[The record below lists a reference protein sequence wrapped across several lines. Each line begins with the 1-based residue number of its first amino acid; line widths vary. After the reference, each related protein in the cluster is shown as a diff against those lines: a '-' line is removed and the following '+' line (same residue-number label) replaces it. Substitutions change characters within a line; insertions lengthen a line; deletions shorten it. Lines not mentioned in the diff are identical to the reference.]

1 MSASPSEHV
10 APADGQVTLRRGAIG
25 LPGALAS
32 TLSNMAPVEGI
43 FIVLVLV
50 AAGMGTLT
58 PWAFMVGALGI
69 LLTAWNVG
77 QMGKRVPSAGSFVG
91 FAFHGAGA
99 VRRSWAR
106 PGAAFT
112 FYLSLISAPITLGA
126 VVVFL
131 GSWLQASLG
140 LSNAWWLVISLAAVL
155 ATSAFVLPG
164 AVASAR
170 TAFVLFAAEAG
181 GLALICVV
189 VLARSGDALSA
200 PLHAT
205 GGTPGGWSG
214 LLGITFATTVSGF
227 VGWENSLGMAEE
239 IRRPKRVIPIA
250 MLASISVIAL
260 LYLLASWAA
269 AAGYIH
275 WMGADEGS
283 ARLGDVTNAA
293 PFVELADHYAPW
305 FTWGVIA
312 IGTISPAA
320 CYVAAMTTCTRW
332 TYASARGGLL
342 PAPLAR
348 LSTRTRVP
356 AAAFWLWT
364 AAVTACVVVPYFL
377 LHGNAVEIAA
387 YEAGIGTVPLLLVYL
402 GISVLTPFLVRRRD
416 RAAFRVVSHVLP
428 PLGALLVLGYGIVE
442 FVLPDQPPPAN
453 TFWVWILAIIVL
465 AAVASAVAVRRGG
478 ARLDALGH
486 LPEDEAGAELAV
498 EPIVSRP
505 DELTAAIPPAA
516 AGAVTGPEV

>member
-1 MSASPSEHV
+1 MTRAPSEL
-10 APADGQVTLRRGAIG
+10 ATPQQEVTLRRGAIG

-50 AAGMGTLT
+50 AAGMGTLSV
-58 PWAFMVGALGI
+58 WAFLVGALGI

-77 QMGKRVPSAGSFVG
+77 QLAKRVPSAGSYVG

-112 FYLSLISAPITLGA
+112 FYLSLFSAPITLAA

-140 LSNAWWLVISLAAVL
+140 LSNVWWLVLSLVAVL

-164 AVASAR
+164 VDASAR
-170 TAFVLFAAEAG
+170 TAFVLFALEAG
-181 GLALICVV
+181 GLAIICTA
-189 VLARSGDALSA
+189 VLAQSGDALDA
-200 PLHAT
+200 PLHAS
-205 GGTPGGWSG
+205 GGSPGGWGG
-214 LLGITFATTVSGF
+214 LLGITFATAVSGF
-227 VGWENSLGMAEE
+227 VGWENSLGMTEE

-250 MLASISVIAL
+250 MLGSITVVAL

-269 AAGYIH
+269 TSGYVH
-275 WMGADEGS
+275 WLGADGGA
-283 ARLGDVTNAA
+283 ARLGDITNAA
-293 PFVELADHYAPW
+293 PFVELADHYASW

-312 IGTISPAA
+312 IGAISPAA
-320 CYVAAMTTCTRW
+320 CYVAGMTACSRW

-348 LSTRTRVP
+348 LSAGTRVP

-364 AAVTACVVVPYFL
+364 AAVTALVVVPYVL
-377 LHGNAVEIAA
+377 LDGNAVEIAA

-402 GISVLTPFLVRRRD
+402 GISALTPFLVWRRD
-416 RAAFRVVSHVLP
+416 RASFRVVSHVLP
-428 PLGALLVLGYGIVE
+428 PVVAVLVLGYGIVE
-442 FVLPDQPPPAN
+442 FVLPDQPAPAD
-453 TFWVWILAIIVL
+453 TFWVYVAAIIVL
-465 AAVASAVAVRRGG
+465 AALATAVAVRRGG
-478 ARLDALGH
+478 SRLDTLGH
-486 LPEDEAGAELAV
+486 LPEDEHGEELAV
-498 EPIVSRP
+498 EPIVARP
-505 DELTAAIPPAA
+505 HDLTAAVP
-516 AGAVTGPEV
+516 TSEV

>member
-1 MSASPSEHV
+1 MTRAPSEHAAAEEV
-10 APADGQVTLRRGAIG
+10 GLRRGAIG
-25 LPGALAS
+25 LPGAIAS

-43 FIVLVLV
+43 FIVMVLV

-58 PWAFMVGALGI
+58 PWAFMIGAAGI

-77 QMGKRVPSAGSFVG
+77 QMAKRVPSAGGYVG

-99 VRRSWAR
+99 IRRSWAR

-112 FYLSLISAPITLGA
+112 FYLSLFSAPITLAA

-140 LSNAWWLVISLAAVL
+140 LPNAWWLVISLVAVL

-164 AVASAR
+164 VDASAR
-170 TAFVLFAAEAG
+170 TSFVLFALEAG
-181 GLALICVV
+181 GLAVICIA
-189 VLARSGDALSA
+189 VLARSGDALDA

-205 GGTPGGWSG
+205 GGAGGWSG
-214 LLGITFATTVSGF
+214 LLGITFATAVSGF

-239 IRRPKRVIPIA
+239 IRRPKRVIPVT
-250 MLASISVIAL
+250 MLVSITVVAL

-269 AAGYIH
+269 ASGYAH
-275 WMGADEGS
+275 WLGADAGA

-305 FTWGVIA
+305 FTWGVVA
-312 IGTISPAA
+312 IGVISPAA
-320 CYVAAMTTCTRW
+320 CYVAGMTACSRW
-332 TYASARGGLL
+332 TWASARGGLL
-342 PAPLAR
+342 PARLAR
-348 LSTRTRVP
+348 LSATTRVP

-364 AAVTACVVVPYFL
+364 AAVTALVVVPYL
-377 LHGNAVEIAA
+377 LLDGNAVEIAA

-402 GISVLTPFLVRRRD
+402 GTSVLTPILVWRRD
-416 RAAFRVVSHVLP
+416 RASFRVVSHVLP
-428 PLGALLVLGYGIVE
+428 PVVAVLVLGYGIVE
-442 FVLPDQPPPAN
+442 FVLPDQPAPAD
-453 TFWVWILAIIVL
+453 TFWVYIAAIVVL
-465 AAVASAVAVRRGG
+465 AALATAVAVRRGG
-478 ARLDALGH
+478 SRLDALGH
-486 LPEDEAGAELAV
+486 LPEDEHGEELAV

-505 DELTAAIPPAA
+505 HDLTAAVP
-516 AGAVTGPEV
+516 TSEV

>member
-1 MSASPSEHV
+1 MSATPSEQV
-10 APADGQVTLRRGAIG
+10 ASADREVTLRRGAIG
-25 LPGALAS
+25 LPGALAG

-77 QMGKRVPSAGSFVG
+77 QLGKRVPSAGSFVG

-140 LSNAWWLVISLAAVL
+140 LPNVWWLVIALAAVL

-181 GLALICVV
+181 GLAIICIV

-214 LLGITFATTVSGF
+214 LLGITFATAVSGF
-227 VGWENSLGMAEE
+227 VGWENSSGMAEE
-239 IRRPKRVIPIA
+239 IRRPKRVIPIT
-250 MLASISVIAL
+250 MLVSISIVAL

-269 AAGYIH
+269 AAGYVH
-275 WMGADEGS
+275 WMGAEQGS

-320 CYVAAMTTCTRW
+320 CYVAGMTACSRW

-348 LSTRTRVP
+348 LSSRTRVP

-364 AAVTACVVVPYFL
+364 VAVTACIVVPYVL
-377 LHGNAVEIAA
+377 LHGNAVEISA

-402 GISVLTPFLVRRRD
+402 GVSVLTPFLVWRRD
-416 RAAFRVVSHVLP
+416 RASFRVVSHLLP
-428 PLGALLVLGYGIVE
+428 PLAALLILGYGIVE

-453 TFWVWILAIIVL
+453 HFWIWIAGIILL
-465 AAVASAVAVRRGG
+465 AAIATVVAVSRGG
-478 ARLDALGH
+478 SRLDALGQ
-486 LPEDEAGAELAV
+486 LPEDDAGHELAV

-505 DELTAAIPPAA
+505 ADLTAAVPSAA
-516 AGAVTGPEV
+516 AGTVPTPEA

>member
-1 MSASPSEHV
+1 MTRAPSE
-10 APADGQVTLRRGAIG
+10 PAADRGVGLRRGAIG
-25 LPGALAS
+25 LPGAIAG

-58 PWAFMVGALGI
+58 PWAFMIGAAGI

-77 QMGKRVPSAGSFVG
+77 QMAKRVPSAGSYIG

-106 PGAAFT
+106 PGGAFT
-112 FYLSLISAPITLGA
+112 FYLCLISAPITLAA

-140 LSNAWWLVISLAAVL
+140 LSNAWWLVLSLAAVL

-164 AVASAR
+164 VTASAR
-170 TAFVLFAAEAG
+170 TAFVLFALEAG
-181 GLALICVV
+181 GLAIICVA
-189 VLARSGDALSA
+189 VLAGSADSLDA

-205 GGTPGGWSG
+205 GGSGGWGG
-214 LLGITFATTVSGF
+214 LLGITFATAVSGF
-227 VGWENSLGMAEE
+227 VGWENPTGMAEE

-250 MLASISVIAL
+250 MLTSIAVVAL

-269 AAGYIH
+269 ASGYVH
-275 WMGADEGS
+275 WMGADAGA

-312 IGTISPAA
+312 IGAISPAA
-320 CYVAAMTTCTRW
+320 CYVAGMTACSRW
-332 TYASARGGLL
+332 TWASARGGLL

-356 AAAFWLWT
+356 AAAFWLFT
-364 AAVTACVVVPYFL
+364 AAVTALIVVPYL
-377 LHGNAVEIAA
+377 LLNGNAVEIAA

-402 GISVLTPFLVRRRD
+402 GISALAPFLVWRRD
-416 RAAFRVVSHVLP
+416 RSSFRVLSHVLP
-428 PLGALLVLGYGIVE
+428 PAVAVLVLGYGIVE
-442 FVLPDQPPPAN
+442 FVLPDQPAPAD
-453 TFWVWILAIIVL
+453 TFWVYIAAIVVL
-465 AAVASAVAVRRGG
+465 AAVATAVVVRRGG

-486 LPEDEAGAELAV
+486 LPEDEDGVELAV

-505 DELTAAIPPAA
+505 YDLTAAV
-516 AGAVTGPEV
+516 GTPEN

>member
-1 MSASPSEHV
+1 MSRATAEPARASAGPGEE
-10 APADGQVTLRRGAIG
+10 VTLRRGAIG
-25 LPGALAS
+25 LPGAIAG

-58 PWAFMVGALGI
+58 PWAFLIGAAGI

-77 QMGKRVPSAGSFVG
+77 QMAKRVPSAGSYVG

-112 FYLSLISAPITLGA
+112 FYLSVISAPITLAA

-131 GSWLQASLG
+131 GSWVQASLG
-140 LSNAWWLVISLAAVL
+140 LANGWWLVISLAAVL

-170 TAFVLFAAEAG
+170 TAFVLFGLEAG
-181 GLALICVV
+181 GLAIICVV
-189 VLARSGDALSA
+189 VLARSGGALTA

-205 GGTPGGWSG
+205 GGSPGGWGG
-214 LLGITFATTVSGF
+214 LIGITFATAVSGF
-227 VGWENSLGMAEE
+227 VGWENSTGMAEE
-239 IRRPKRVIPIA
+239 IRRPRRVIPIA
-250 MLASISVIAL
+250 MLGSIGIVAL

-269 AAGYIH
+269 TAGYVH
-275 WMGADEGS
+275 WLGAAKGA
-283 ARLGDVTNAA
+283 ARLGDLTNAA
-293 PFVELADHYAPW
+293 PFAELAGHYAPW

-312 IGTISPAA
+312 IGAISPAA
-320 CYVAAMTTCTRW
+320 CYVAGMTACSRW

-348 LSTRTRVP
+348 LSARTRVP

-364 AAVTACVVVPYFL
+364 AAVTACIVVPYVL
-377 LHGNAVEIAA
+377 LHGDAVSIAA

-402 GISVLTPFLVRRRD
+402 GVSVLTPVYVWRHDRRS
-416 RAAFRVVSHVLP
+416 FCFTGHVLP
-428 PLGALLVLGYGIVE
+428 PLATLLVLGYGIVE
-442 FVLPDQPPPAN
+442 FVLPDQPAPAN
-453 TFWVWILAIIVL
+453 TFWIWIAVIIALAAL
-465 AAVASAVAVRRGG
+465 AAVAAVRRGG
-478 ARLDALGH
+478 ARLDALGS
-486 LPEDEAGAELAV
+486 LPTDEDGEPVAV
-498 EPIVSRP
+498 EPVVARP
-505 DELTAAIPPAA
+505 YDVGAAVPAA
-516 AGAVTGPEV
+516 LSLED